1 MIGRAA
7 RNTQGKAILYADII
21 TKSIQKTINETE
33 RRRLKQEKY
42 NLENNIIPKTIKK
55 KNYLNLYEKKETNKE
70 PLNTSIFDKKIIEKL
85 SKKDLNQKIK
95 HSKKL
100 MENAAKSL
108 NFTDAILH
116 RDNLIILKK
125 ELKNR
130 KL

>member
-1 MIGRAA
+1 M
-7 RNTQGKAILYADII
+7 
-21 TKSIQKTINETE
+21 
-33 RRRLKQEKY
+33 
-42 NLENNIIPKTIKK
+42 KK
-55 KNYLNLYEKKETNKE
+55 KELKKE
-70 PLNTSIFDKKIIEKL
+70 PLNTNIIEEKIIKKI
-85 SKKDLNQKIK
+85 SKKELNQKIK
-95 HSKKL
+95 YSKKL